1 MASVPDRAHNPN
13 RVLKFKRDTV
23 IKRPDTKVGIGQ
35 EREVLHHDGAHV
47 SGPTKLTSFSGAGK
61 ASEMG
66 KIFKAIRESD
76 PKNQS

>member
-13 RVLKFKRDTV
+13 RVLKFKQNVTIR
-23 IKRPDTKVGIGQ
+23 RPDTKVGFSQ

-47 SGPTKLTSFSGAGK
+47 AGPTKLTSFSGAGK

-66 KIFKAIRESD
+66 KIFKAIRESHK
-76 PKNQS
+76 PNE